1 MYKAIVTFK
10 DLKDDS
16 YTYHPGDK
24 YPRDGFTPSQER
36 IEQLST
42 KKNRRGIPVIEEVK
56 TKKEGQAEE
65 PKDNPE
71 KEEPKETPAEEPVK
85 AEAPKPK
92 RERKKKNAD

>member
-16 YTYHPGDK
+16 YAYHPGDK
-24 YPRDGFTPSQER
+24 YPRDGFTPTPER
-36 IEQLST
+36 IEELST
-42 KKNRRGIPVIEEVK
+42 EKNRRGIPVIAEIK
-56 TKKEGQAEE
+56 PKKET
-65 PKDNPE
+65 K
-71 KEEPKETPAEEPVK
+71 KEEPKAEIEEPKEEPAEEPVK

>member
-56 TKKEGQAEE
+56 TKKEDQAEE
-65 PKDNPE
+65 PKAE
-71 KEEPKETPAEEPVK
+71 IEEPKEEPAEEPVK
-85 AEAPKPK
+85 EKTEAPKPK